1 MTETGES
8 GSDTSSSEESSEEE
22 PKDRDKGTF
31 GVKRKPS
38 GGLTWP
44 RKKGKVQLLGLDG
57 SDLESGD
64 ESSMKRSNPM
74 DEALKPL
81 FAKGMYPSNSEVLT
95 ALKSA
100 NVEGQFAKV
109 FSRWNP
115 HAARE

>member
-1 MTETGES
+1 MKSVLFQLHHAVHGLNLAE
-8 GSDTSSSEESSEEE
+8 DAYQDL
-22 PKDRDKGTF
+22 PK
-31 GVKRKPS
+31 
-38 GGLTWP
+38 TWP
-44 RKKGKVQLLGLDG
+44 RNKGKVQLLGIDG

-64 ESSMKRSNPM
+64 ERSMKRSNPT

-115 HAARE
+115 MQRESECSIIPICVLIM